1 MDDKE
6 APAGRGE
13 SKGRGIKE
21 TLEKYGKR
29 LFGEKGGGFKN
40 GKNWILIAG
49 LAGIALIGLSA
60 FLPKGDKET
69 SAPVSAQASQSAQ
82 EFVSQTE
89 EKLAAI
95 VRSIEGAGECRVM
108 VTIENGVEYVYATE
122 ERINS
127 DRQEEEDKVS
137 QRDDSDKS
145 VIVVDTGDG
154 KQGLLVTEIQP
165 TVKGVVVV
173 CEGGDQPLVQQRVID
188 TITTALNLSSKRVCV
203 TKLSQ

>member
-1 MDDKE
+1 MDEKK
-6 APAGRGE
+6 APAEAGM
-13 SKGRGIKE
+13 
-21 TLEKYGKR
+21 LEKLKGALSGEGK
-29 LFGEKGGGFKN
+29 KGLKN
-40 GKNWILIAG
+40 WKNWILAAG
-49 LAGIALIGLSA
+49 LIGIALIGLSGL
-60 FLPKGDKET
+60 LPEKDKT
-69 SAPVSAQASQSAQ
+69 AVSAASAQASGQSAE
-82 EFVSQTE
+82 EFVSKTE

-108 VTIENGVEYVYATE
+108 VTLENGVEYVYATE
-122 ERINS
+122 ERINT
-127 DRQEEEDKVS
+127 DRQEDENTVS

-145 VIVVDTGDG
+145 VIVVDTENG

-173 CEGGDQPLVQQRVID
+173 CEGGDQPIVQQRIID